1 MHSVSNSDYRT
12 LLDRVKEGLQKEGM
26 KKVSRLVLPT
36 PEVNFVGNR
45 TYLRN
50 FKEIADVIRR
60 DPNKLLMYLAR
71 ELATAASLDK
81 EGRAIFIGRKSKDSF
96 RVLIERYVAD
106 NVICPVCGNPDT
118 HIERQRKISILVC
131 EACGAKSPLK
141 G

>member
-1 MHSVSNSDYRT
+1 MSNSDYRT

-26 KKVSRLVLPT
+26 KNVSRLVLPT

>member
-1 MHSVSNSDYRT
+1 MSDLDYT
-12 LLDRVKEGLQKEGM
+12 SLLDRVKDSLQKEGM
-26 KKVSRLVLPT
+26 KKVSRLVLPP

-50 FKEIADVIRR
+50 FKEFADLIRR

-71 ELATAASLDK
+71 ELATAASMDK
-81 EGRAIFIGRKSKDSF
+81 EGRAIFIGRKSRDSF
-96 RVLIERYVAD
+96 KVLIDRYVTD
-106 NVICPVCGNPDT
+106 NVICPVCGNTDT
-118 HIERQRKISILVC
+118 HIERQKKVSMLVC

>member
-1 MHSVSNSDYRT
+1 MSNLDYKT
-12 LLDRVKEGLQKEGM
+12 LLDRVKDGLQKEGM
-26 KKVSRLVLPT
+26 KKVSRLVLPS
-36 PEVNFVGNR
+36 PDVNFVGNR

-50 FKEIADVIRR
+50 FKEFADLIRR

-71 ELATAASLDK
+71 ELATAASMDK

-96 RVLIERYVAD
+96 KVLIERYVAD

-118 HIERQRKISILVC
+118 HIERQRKVSMLVC

>member
-1 MHSVSNSDYRT
+1 VSNSDYRT

>member
-1 MHSVSNSDYRT
+1 MSNSDYRT

>member
-1 MHSVSNSDYRT
+1 MEDLDYNA
-12 LLDRVKEGLQKEGM
+12 LLERVKNNLQKEET
-26 KKVSRLVLPT
+26 KKVSRLVLPSPDVT
-36 PEVNFVGNR
+36 YVGNR
-45 TYLRN
+45 TYFRN
-50 FKEIADVIRR
+50 FKDFTDAIRR
-60 DPNKLLMYLAR
+60 DPNKVLMYLAR

-96 RVLIERYVAD
+96 KVLMERYVNE

-118 HIERQRKISILVC
+118 HIERQKKVSLLVC